1 MHGKALQGCSPG
13 GDEMTTR
20 HRQLNLIIQ
29 RVFITDSDPF
39 DTFNNVQTETTE
51 RVWARRED
59 SVPRNEIEADTG
71 ALFPVNESRY
81 FVRQATPAW
90 NMGDIIVDEAGRR
103 RRVTGAALAQQHG
116 EMDGRMI
123 QLLVEGYGGL

>member
-1 MHGKALQGCSPG
+1 
-13 GDEMTTR
+13 MTTR

-59 SVPRNEIEADTG
+59 SAPRNEIEADTG

-90 NMGDIIVDEAGRR
+90 NMG
-103 RRVTGAALAQQHG
+103 TSSWTNQ
-116 EMDGRMI
+116 
-123 QLLVEGYGGL
+123 EGGGG